1 MPRESSSYVVKLVAG
16 GLLAMVASAAVA
28 ESWPHWRGP
37 RFDGTSRAESLPE
50 RWSQDENVAWR
61 LELPG
66 AAASTPVIWG
76 DRIFLTGTEGKKL
89 VAMAVD
95 TGGEILWRREVDQGA
110 YEFKGG
116 MAQFAIETNP
126 ASPSPVTD
134 GEHVWTLFG
143 TGALVA
149 FDRDGKQVWQV
160 DLKERYGEL
169 SLYFGLSAS
178 PFLHDG
184 KLYLQLLNTND
195 QRVVALDAE
204 TGAEVWS
211 IQRPT
216 DARAECLHSYASPL
230 VYGSGKGAYLL
241 IHGADYLTA
250 HDPADGRELWRH
262 GGLNPEDGYNPSLRL
277 VASPV
282 VHDGLLVLPSAK
294 NGPVYGIDPAKAR
307 AGGGDITGAEAST
320 RWHLERGT
328 PDVPTPLVQDGLV
341 YLSRENGR
349 LTTVDGASG
358 EVLYAE
364 RVHTSTHRGSPLYAD
379 GKVYLVGTDGTVSV
393 VEAGREYRLLAKN
406 QIDERI
412 AASLAVADGTLY
424 LRSYEALY
432 AIREPDPATG
442 EAATSR

>member
-1 MPRESSSYVVKLVAG
+1 MSKDVSSNVAKLVAG

-28 ESWPHWRGP
+28 ENWPHWRGP
-37 RFDGTSRAESLPE
+37 RFDGTSRAENLPT
-50 RWSQDENVAWR
+50 RWSQEENVAWR
-61 LELPG
+61 LELKG
-66 AAASTPVIWG
+66 AAASTPVVWG

-89 VAMAVD
+89 LAMAID
-95 TGGEILWRREVDQGA
+95 TSGKVLWRREVDQGA

-134 GEHVWTLFG
+134 GKHVWTLFG

-149 FDRDGKQVWQV
+149 FDHDGKQVWQV

-184 KLYLQLLNTND
+184 RLYLQLLNTND
-195 QRVVALDAE
+195 QRVVALDAA

-211 IQRPT
+211 HQRPT

-230 VYGSGKGAYLL
+230 VFGSGKDAYLL

-250 HDPADGRELWRH
+250 HRPADGTEIWRH

-307 AGGGDITGAEAST
+307 GGDITGAEAST

-328 PDVPTPLVQDGLV
+328 PDVPSPLVKDGLV

-349 LTTVDGASG
+349 LTCLDGASG
-358 EVLYAE
+358 EILYAE

-393 VEAGREYRLLAKN
+393 VAAGREYRLLAKN

-412 AASLAVADGTLY
+412 AASLAVAGDTLY

-432 AIREPDPATG
+432 AIREP
-442 EAATSR
+442 AAEPSAASTSR